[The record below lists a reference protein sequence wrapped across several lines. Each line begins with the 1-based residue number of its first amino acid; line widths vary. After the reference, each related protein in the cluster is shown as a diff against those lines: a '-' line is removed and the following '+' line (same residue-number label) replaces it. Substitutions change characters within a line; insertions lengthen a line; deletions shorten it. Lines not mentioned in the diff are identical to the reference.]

1 MKTDRLFHGYNCY
14 SAAVG
19 EYCAGMEYAGVHD
32 LILSQWSFF
41 FDKNMLLNGQ
51 WYTGAS
57 DGPVDILLREDLKK
71 FCSLHVEEHYP
82 SNRDSR
88 SEIEHLLKLN
98 NQVIILV
105 DFYYMESV
113 RWEHLGRFG
122 FERQHNPHFIIL
134 EGEGDQEKISFRDP
148 YYNFRGQMDKELLR
162 KAQSSLTRQGGVDYR
177 YYSVRHFN
185 DGVENFR
192 ELILYRF
199 NRYISEGQFNLISV
213 LGEELLSN
221 AEVILEQ
228 KDFRW
233 AVDGYFCL
241 KSVIDQHRNLQDTA
255 LRKGINLPTGLTDL
269 ENKWMLVIKEIFN
282 IFVSQKAFRADIVKL
297 YDNLHFIAKHEALFA
312 EKVLAGI

>member
-19 EYCAGMEYAGVHD
+19 EYCNGTEFAGIHD

-71 FCSLHVEEHYP
+71 FCFLVVEEHYP
-82 SNRDSR
+82 RNRDSQ
-88 SEIEHLLKLN
+88 SEIENLLKVN

-122 FERQHNPHFIIL
+122 FERQHNPHFIVL
-134 EGEGDQEKISFRDP
+134 DNMSRGEIAFRDP

-177 YYSVRHFN
+177 YYSVKHI
-185 DGVENFR
+185 DDVVADFR
-192 ELILYRF
+192 EVILYRF
-199 NRYISEGQFNLISV
+199 NRYLSEKQYNQISV
-213 LGEELLSN
+213 LGEELLKNSDF
-221 AEVILEQ
+221 ILAQ
-228 KDFRW
+228 QDFKW
-233 AVDGYFCL
+233 AVDGYFCI
-241 KSVIDQHRNLQDTA
+241 KSVVDQHRNLQDTA
-255 LRKGINLPTGLTDL
+255 LRKGISLPSGLTDL
-269 ENKWMLVIKEIFN
+269 ENEWMLVIKEIFN
-282 IFVSQKAFRADIVKL
+282 IFASQKACRADIVRL
-297 YDNLHFIAKHEALFA
+297 SDNLHILAKHEELFA
-312 EKVLAGI
+312 RKVAANV